1 MTDVVGGIAITIDAD
16 IGPLVSQMDRAKA
29 AIGGLR
35 GVTDRT
41 AAALRGFSDRASA
54 AGRSMSMV
62 TAGVTAAVTGM
73 ALMAKNAAGTADAIG
88 DASAAA
94 GVSTKFFQDMGFAM
108 GVAAD
113 MTQEE
118 FGAALVRLNRTLG
131 EAQQGSAGAI
141 AAFEAIGVS
150 QAEIASGAV
159 TTEEAFDAYIQK
171 MGEVESPALAAALS
185 TDLFGKAGAAMGGQL
200 AGASGAVADLVARA
214 DELGIAIGQ
223 DAIDAAG
230 KFDTSWRE
238 LTASAEA
245 LKVKIGTELLPVI
258 VDRLIPA
265 LIDHVIP
272 AIGNVVAKLA
282 DLGTAFAGMDPAVQT
297 TVLAITGA
305 FAVGGPVLLA
315 IGAVSA
321 AVSALF
327 LGPAAPLIGLAA
339 AIAGLSAAW
348 PAFGEAAHAAFVV
361 LGGSVVGAI
370 KLLDQLL
377 TTLGKL
383 PEGIGI
389 GGQLSTEDAIKRDGT
404 ARLRN
409 DMGPAGF
416 YINPYGAGGNTNL
429 GGGNGTDTGAMMV
442 NGMVNGIAM
451 QMEARR
457 GDIEAAAAVAEQIF
471 RDKME
476 IQSPSQVFFRMGEFI
491 GQGLS
496 DGIASTS
503 AMVGAAVDGMAGS
516 AVDSTNAMASDILKG
531 MDTLFGQSKSVGAAI
546 ALVNTLIGASQ
557 EIKKGVFGFASM
569 AAVLARGY
577 ALVSAIKGAG
587 KGGSGGSVAAGSAP
601 AERPLAVNLNTF
613 GDGDFIRKS
622 DLGDTLDRL
631 NEIAGDR
638 GYTIL
643 SVPQ

>member
-16 IGPLVSQMDRAKA
+16 IGPLVSQMDRAKS

-41 AAALRGFSDRASA
+41 AAALRSFGDRATA
-54 AGRSMSMV
+54 AGKSMSMV
-62 TAGVTAAVTGM
+62 TAGVTAAITGM
-73 ALMAKNAAGTADAIG
+73 ALLAKNSAGTADAIG

-131 EAQQGSAGAI
+131 EAQQGSAGAV
-141 AAFEAIGVS
+141 AAFEAIGIS
-150 QAEIASGAV
+150 QADIASGAV
-159 TTEEAFDAYIQK
+159 STEEAFDAYIAK
-171 MGEVESPALAAALS
+171 MGEIRDPALAAALS

-200 AGASGAVADLVARA
+200 AGASSAVAGLVARA

-223 DAIDAAG
+223 KSIDAAG
-230 KFDTSWRE
+230 RFDTKWRE
-238 LTASAEA
+238 LVGVVDA

-265 LIDHVIP
+265 LIDTVIP
-272 AIGNVVAKLA
+272 AISQVVGKIGEWIEWFGQL
-282 DLGTAFAGMDPAVQT
+282 DPAVQT
-297 TVLAITGA
+297 AAGAIATA
-305 FAVGGPVLLA
+305 FAVGGPVLVA
-315 IGAVSA
+315 IGVFTSALSTALAATGPIGLFIAAASLASA
-321 AVSALF
+321 AWVTWGDEIKAAVGGAIDFITAKFQAFQAL
-327 LGPAAPLIGLAA
+327 LQGIIDKAREVGRTIAETLSISPAAPDYQDNSD
-339 AIAGLSAAW
+339 LSI
-348 PAFGEAAHAAFVV
+348 FES
-361 LGGSVVGAI
+361 GGSG
-370 KLLDQLL
+370 L
-377 TTLGKL
+377 T
-383 PEGIGI
+383 
-389 GGQLSTEDAIKRDGT
+389 GG
-404 ARLRN
+404 
-409 DMGPAGF
+409 
-416 YINPYGAGGNTNL
+416 GGNADL

-457 GDIEAAAAVAEQIF
+457 PDIEAAAAVAEQIF

-587 KGGSGGSVAAGSAP
+587 KGGTGGGGVATASAP

-613 GDGDFIRKS
+613 GDGDFIRRS

-643 SVPQ
+643 SERL